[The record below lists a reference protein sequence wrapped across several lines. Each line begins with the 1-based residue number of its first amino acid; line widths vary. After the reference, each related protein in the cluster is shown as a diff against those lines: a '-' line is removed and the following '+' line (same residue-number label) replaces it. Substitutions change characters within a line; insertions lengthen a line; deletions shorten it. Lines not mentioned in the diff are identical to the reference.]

1 MSRSLRR
8 REAEGL
14 WGPWAGRGLLPR
26 EVWDDGSASVPG
38 GRGSSPR
45 PPLLRIQHLQK
56 GKEFSSPY
64 STGPL
69 PSQTTLRSRKGLHW
83 FSGLPQQIT
92 TKGLEQQKRILSKFW
107 RPEARNQGAAGP
119 CLLQRVQGNI
129 LSHLFQLL
137 WVTPGIPWPLHSH
150 GFPFGVSVFSS
161 ASKLPLPFSYKDAC
175 HFSLSHVQSIQ
186 GDFITRF

>member
-1 MSRSLRR
+1 MAWGGRWDGGSV
-8 REAEGL
+8 GL
-14 WGPWAGRGLLPR
+14 WAFHL
-26 EVWDDGSASVPG
+26 ASQAP
-38 GRGSSPR
+38 PPA

>member
-1 MSRSLRR
+1 MSRQSHKVGGWVFPTLLPPPSPPTMLEFWKVQR
-8 REAEGL
+8 REVL
-14 WGPWAGRGLLPR
+14 TPLHPSLLY
-26 EVWDDGSASVPG
+26 WTCTSF
-38 GRGSSPR
+38 
-45 PPLLRIQHLQK
+45 LR
-56 GKEFSSPY
+56 
-64 STGPL
+64 
-69 PSQTTLRSRKGLHW
+69 
-83 FSGLPQQIT
+83 LPQQIT

-175 HFSLSHVQSIQ
+175 HWI
-186 GDFITRF
+186 